1 MAVDMTIKVSAKD
14 NYSDAITTMRKANQ
28 NFTKDLT
35 GLQSK
40 LDALNKTKYV
50 LKGDTKKIRNELVS
64 AEKQYEKNKTAA
76 NKLAVEMAHAKYE
89 NANRN
94 LRLVSQNSIQ
104 AEKDMLGLAD
114 AAGKT
119 EGVWKS
125 IGSSGAISKVGDVL
139 QKVAGTQVGSAQGQE
154 AGITASSMVSAAAMG
169 ASIGTA
175 IAPGIGTAIGALGG
189 AVLGYIQGQNAI
201 FENKDNAFK
210 SYYQNLYNGV
220 LGAQNQTLARGIGIA
235 SRRGADK
242 IPFSTLLG
250 GDENAN
256 EFLDSL
262 VDFAAGTPFAYEELA
277 NISKDLL
284 TFGYKQE
291 ELLPLLEKV
300 GDTGAALGMKPED
313 MKSLA
318 VALSHMQVTGETTM
332 QDLNSLLEQR
342 IDVWSYL
349 TDLSETSGKT
359 KEQIKEMVSEGL
371 IPGEK
376 AAEAIKK
383 HMGADYGGNMQQ
395 QMKTYSGLIS
405 SLGDAQAEI
414 DNAMGE
420 GYISTREKGRQDQI
434 DFLSGENGEEMQE
447 AYKKIGQW
455 KASLENL
462 EEQYQRDAY
471 SSVMSGTV
479 STEFSPETQERLAK
493 MYEEY
498 TKYAADGSEEA
509 GAKMGALLAEAQA
522 IAANEYNASDGAQLA
537 LESNITLAENIN
549 KDTAAHD
556 AYWNAGYTMAQK
568 FTEGLIYGMLENGKS
583 ISPEEEYG
591 NAPKVMTD
599 LFGEGVGTDW
609 YYNIRD
615 SWKEV
620 KTYLFGGKSHAAGLS
635 YVPYDNY
642 PALLHQGERVLTASE
657 NRSHG
662 SGVQVSITGN
672 NFTVHSEDDIERIG
686 DVVANK
692 VARQMHQAFL
702 LAN

>member
-1 MAVDMTIKVSAKD
+1 MAVDMTIKLSAED
-14 NYSDAITTMRKANQ
+14 NYSDAIATMQKANK

-40 LDALNKTKYV
+40 LDAFNKTKYV
-50 LKGDTKKIRNELVS
+50 LKGDTKKLRDELVA
-64 AEKQYEKNKTAA
+64 AEKQYGKNSTAA
-76 NKLAVEMAHAKYE
+76 NKLAVEMAQAKYE

-94 LRLVSQNSIQ
+94 LRLVSQNSMQ

-125 IGSSGAISKVGDVL
+125 IGSSGAFSMVGDVL
-139 QKVAGTQVGSAQGQE
+139 QKVAVTQIGSAQGQE
-154 AGITASSMVSAAAMG
+154 AGIIASSMLSTAAMG

-189 AVLGYIQGQNAI
+189 AVLGYIQGENTI

-220 LGAQNQTLARGIGIA
+220 LGEQSQILARGTGIA
-235 SRRGADK
+235 STREADK

-262 VDFAAGTPFAYEELA
+262 VEFATGTPFAYEELA

-284 TFGYKQE
+284 SSGYKQE
-291 ELLPLLEKV
+291 ELLPLFEKV

-313 MKSLA
+313 MKSVA

-332 QDLNSLLEQR
+332 QDLNPLLER
-342 IDVWSYL
+342 GIDVWSYL
-349 TDLSETSGKT
+349 SEATGESEEKV
-359 KEQIKEMVSEGL
+359 KEMVNEGL
-371 IPGEK
+371 IPGEEAAK
-376 AAEAIKK
+376 AI
-383 HMGADYGGNMQQ
+383 ADYMGDDYAGNMERQA
-395 QMKTYSGLIS
+395 KTYSGLIS
-405 SLGDAQAEI
+405 TLGDVQAEI

-420 GYISTREKGRQDQI
+420 SYNSTREKGLQDQI

-479 STEFSPETQERLAK
+479 STEFSQETQERLAK

-522 IAANEYNASDGAQLA
+522 IAINEYNASDGAQLE
-537 LESNITLAENIN
+537 LETRIALAENIKN
-549 KDTAAHD
+549 DTATKD
-556 AYWNAGYTMAQK
+556 AYWDAGYTMGQQ
-568 FTEGLIYGMLENGKS
+568 FTMGLASELNKTGSNVASLMNLTPEEAAEVAGLITEKAKPSGIKTASNVSYLNDLTPEQIINGS
-583 ISPEEEYG
+583 Y
-591 NAPKVMTD
+591 A
-599 LFGEGVGTDW
+599 
-609 YYNIRD
+609 Y
-615 SWKEV
+615 
-620 KTYLFGGKSHAAGLS
+620 GLS

-657 NRSHG
+657 NRSRG

-672 NFTVHSEDDIERIG
+672 SFTVRSEDDVEKIG
-686 DVVANK
+686 NIVANK
-692 VARQMHQAFL
+692 VARQMNQAFL